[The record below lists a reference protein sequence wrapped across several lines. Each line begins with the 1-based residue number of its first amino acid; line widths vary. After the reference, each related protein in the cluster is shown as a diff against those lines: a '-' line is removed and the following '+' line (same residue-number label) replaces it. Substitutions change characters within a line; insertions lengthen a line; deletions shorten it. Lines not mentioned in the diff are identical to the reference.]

1 MSSHFR
7 ELANQE
13 QVNKCIRTVTAD
25 AVGAGM
31 EIINRP
37 VRWTRSGEC
46 GKSSWSRSAQEAL
59 TGQRIQWSSTG
70 ENDRHKEKGK
80 TPMPPGFQLLRRS
93 LWLPSQVSGI
103 PEFPQRIMVDLPRF
117 LHAWKMV

>member
-1 MSSHFR
+1 MSHDFL
-7 ELANQE
+7 LALKGCAHRQSLP
-13 QVNKCIRTVTAD
+13 
-25 AVGAGM
+25 VGRL
-31 EIINRP
+31 EILQP
-37 VRWTRSGEC
+37 SEPC
-46 GKSSWSRSAQEAL
+46 EAL

>member
-1 MSSHFR
+1 MPGRTQLTGDLQMFPFPVQSQLGALLPAASH
-7 ELANQE
+7 E
-13 QVNKCIRTVTAD
+13 Q
-25 AVGAGM
+25 
-31 EIINRP
+31 
-37 VRWTRSGEC
+37 
-46 GKSSWSRSAQEAL
+46 AL